1 MNPVPLFLIILTLPL
16 LLGGCD
22 RLSMIGKE
30 PVAEAKPELE
40 GVNQDELV
48 LRDGIVYLKGSD
60 TSYTGKVYGLYENG
74 KKESEGNYKD
84 GKFDG
89 LLVLWHENGQKSDEG
104 NFEDG
109 KMDGLHVK
117 WYPNGKKNQEVNFKD
132 DKRDG
137 LHVKWHENGQKSYE
151 ANFKDG
157 KRISEKYWNSKSQ
170 SVDSIE
176 EAEAE

>member
-1 MNPVPLFLIILTLPL
+1 
-16 LLGGCD
+16 
-22 RLSMIGKE
+22 MIGKE

-89 LLVLWHENGQKSDEG
+89 LLVLWHENRVWSASGG
-104 NFEDG
+104 RLF
-109 KMDGLHVK
+109 
-117 WYPNGKKNQEVNFKD
+117 KK
-132 DKRDG
+132 
-137 LHVKWHENGQKSYE
+137 L
-151 ANFKDG
+151 
-157 KRISEKYWNSKSQ
+157 
-170 SVDSIE
+170 
-176 EAEAE
+176 